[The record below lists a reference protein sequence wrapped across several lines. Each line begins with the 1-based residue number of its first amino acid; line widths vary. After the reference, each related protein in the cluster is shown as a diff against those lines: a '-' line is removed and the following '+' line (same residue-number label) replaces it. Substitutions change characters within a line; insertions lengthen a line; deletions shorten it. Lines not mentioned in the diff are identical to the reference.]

1 MWCGETKENSYLE
14 FLNRQTFLK
23 NLLTSLHDQVDM
35 GPAISTTEFY
45 QKRL

>member
-35 GPAISTTEFY
+35 EFSTVFY